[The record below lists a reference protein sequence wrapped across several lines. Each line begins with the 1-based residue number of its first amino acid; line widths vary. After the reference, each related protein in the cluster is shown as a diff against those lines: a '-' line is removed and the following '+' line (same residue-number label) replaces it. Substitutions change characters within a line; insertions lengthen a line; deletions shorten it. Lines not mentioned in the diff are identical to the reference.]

1 MITNYKSY
9 KKWHYLDVESLSRL
23 LREITSNY
31 DGDHYCMNCLYSF
44 VQLKKILNHMKMFMP
59 EEDNKISKYNQDKK
73 SLKASFITYADIES
87 LLQKFFCEIT
97 IQKNLPQQ
105 N

>member
-31 DGDHYCMNCLYSF
+31 DSDRYCMNCLYSF
-44 VQLKKILNHMKMFMP
+44 VQLKKKLNHMKMFMP

-87 LLQKFFCEIT
+87 LLQKFFCVIT
-97 IQKNLPQQ
+97 VQKNLPR
-105 N
+105 